1 MSRRGPSRSH
11 HALVFLV
18 WVSMIFLIWQHYH
31 NLGQISGGQTNKAKA
46 RVGTQP
52 EDDKDTEG
60 RSSIK
65 LPADSPQRPQ
75 HPIAPAPPNGI
86 EALLASIAKS
96 CEYFV
101 HVVVQPSE
109 SNKLGGRLQI
119 LSTWLS
125 ARETLPSLMSSSQ
138 ISSLD
143 NHIERT
149 IISLFPFI
157 RHPAQPKNAQP
168 FTTLRQTFQKG
179 SSGIVIVG
187 DKSNLRYLC
196 HAIQNIRSAHKSS
209 IPIQIAHAGDNA
221 FSPSLRRFVTRL
233 APNITTINIPTFLDS
248 NSLNLEKEDAAPAL
262 RPFAALAST
271 FEQVILVDPK
281 TIFLQPPN
289 TIIENHSAYKAT
301 GALFFHDHLYGKG
314 DFKDRHEFWQGQ
326 LKNHPHSQALR
337 SSKVYNEGY
346 AEEADGGVIVLD
358 KSRTSVMVGL
368 LHTCWQ
374 NSKRVRKDYT
384 YKYGSG
390 DRDSWWLG
398 FELAGAPYSWENR
411 YGGTLGTL
419 ETREGREDRVCGNTN
434 LHLDENDKPLW
445 FSGGLIGGM
454 EGGDDDGGV
463 GKGGYETM
471 THWMV
476 DGVFLKKAE
485 EGGKDFMSGES
496 VRGVGKEIGRVLRE
510 SVEVA
515 KMVDEKSRVFDVNIY
530 KNGGKGV
537 S

>member
-1 MSRRGPSRSH
+1 MSRLGPSRSH
-11 HALVFLV
+11 HALVLV
-18 WVSMIFLIWQHYH
+18 LWLSMMLLIWQHYH
-31 NLGQISGGQTNKAKA
+31 GLGQVSGGQINKAKARA

-52 EDDKDTEG
+52 EDDKDVEG
-60 RSSIK
+60 TSSIK

-75 HPIAPAPPNGI
+75 HPIAPSPPNGI

-96 CEYFV
+96 SEYFV
-101 HVVVQPSE
+101 NVVLQPSD
-109 SNKLGGRLQI
+109 SKKLGGRLQI

-143 NHIERT
+143 NYIERT
-149 IISLFPFI
+149 IISLFPFT

-179 SSGIVIVG
+179 SIGIVIVG

-196 HAIQNIRSAHKSS
+196 HAIQNIRSVHKSS
-209 IPIQIAHAGDNA
+209 IPIQVAHAGDNA
-221 FSPSLRRFVTRL
+221 LSPSLRRFITRL
-233 APNITTINIPTFLDS
+233 ASDITTVNIPTFLDS
-248 NSLNLEKEDAAPAL
+248 HSLDLEKEDAAPAL

-281 TIFLQPPN
+281 TIFLQTPH
-289 TIIENHSAYKAT
+289 TILENHSAYKAT

-314 DFKDRHEFWQGQ
+314 DFRDRHVFWQGQ

-374 NSKRVRKDYT
+374 NSKRVRKDFT

-398 FELAGAPYSWENR
+398 FELAGAPYSWENQ
-411 YGGTLGTL
+411 YGGTIGTL
-419 ETREGREDRVCGNTN
+419 ERREGKEDRVCGNTN

-445 FSGGLIGGM
+445 FSGGLVYRM
-454 EGGDDDGGV
+454 EGGDDGG
-463 GKGGYETM
+463 GKGGYEAM
-471 THWMV
+471 THWIV

-485 EGGKDFMSGES
+485 AGGKDCMKGDS
-496 VRGVGKEIGRVLRE
+496 VRAVGREAEKVIRE
-510 SVEVA
+510 SMEAA
-515 KMVDEKSRVFDVNIY
+515 KKVDEKSRVFDVRIY
-530 KNGGKGV
+530 QNGGKGV